1 MSNTVAVAHEQ
12 VQQHDSLGSDRLFYV
27 IAASMM
33 LIFTAIGFR
42 PFYLHGKGIGGGE
55 MTSQIV
61 TLIVVH
67 GLAMFGW
74 VILFFLQSILI
85 LAGNR
90 RLHMFIGPAGAVLAG
105 VIVVL
110 GSIVAALSVHFNP
123 ELYGPFGGAKPFLA
137 IMFTEMVGFGSFVS
151 LGMKYRRRVEVH
163 RPMMLLATMFIISG
177 SLGRCPYIGNLAV
190 IPPLYVY
197 LPMLLL
203 AGMLFLLQW
212 GMTRVMNRWYAFGFA
227 GTVAACLVSI
237 VVGRSALWASVLGS
251 FVR

>member
-1 MSNTVAVAHEQ
+1 MSNTFAVANEQ
-12 VQQHDSLGSDRLFYV
+12 TLHRGSLNSDRLFYV
-27 IAASMM
+27 VAASIMFV
-33 LIFTAIGFR
+33 FTAIGFR
-42 PFYLHGKGIGGGE
+42 SFYLHGKGPGGSE

-61 TLIVVH
+61 PIVVVH

-90 RLHMFIGPAGAVLAG
+90 RLHIVIGTAGAVLAG

-110 GSIVAALSVHFNP
+110 GSIVAILSVHFNP
-123 ELYGPFGGAKPFLA
+123 QAYAPFSGARSFLA
-137 IMFTEMVGFGSFVS
+137 IMLTEMLGFGSFVA
-151 LGMKYRRRVEVH
+151 LGMIYRHRIQVH
-163 RPMMLLATMFIISG
+163 RPTMLLATTFIMSG

-197 LPMLLL
+197 LPVMLFGGL
-203 AGMLFLLQW
+203 LFLLQW
-212 GMTRVMNRWYAFGFA
+212 GMTKFMNRWFALGFA
-227 GTVAACLVSI
+227 GIVAVCLLSI
-237 VVGRSALWASVLGS
+237 AVGKSAWWGVILGN